1 MKISTKGRYAL
12 EAIIDLAINSSDG
25 HESLK
30 NIAERR
36 GFSENYLEQIFVLL
50 RKKNIVESIR
60 GAQGGYKLSKDA
72 SQITA
77 GDIIRATEGEVAV
90 VPCANISASKHL
102 KKHCDM
108 FDMCVT
114 KLFWGKLTEKIEE
127 MADSVTVADLVKSYN
142 DMQAEPQIEY
152 YI

>member
-12 EAIIDLAINSSDG
+12 EAIVDLAINSSDG

-50 RKKNIVESIR
+50 RKNNIVESIR
-60 GAQGGYKLSKDA
+60 GAQGGYRLSRDA
-72 SQITA
+72 SKITA

-90 VPCANISASKHL
+90 VPCVKTSETKSSKSN
-102 KKHCDM
+102 CDM
-108 FDMCVT
+108 FEMCVT
-114 KLFWGKLTEKIEE
+114 KLFWGKLTVKIEE
-127 MADSVTVADLVKSYN
+127 MADSVTVADLVKAYN
-142 DMQAEPQIEY
+142 DMQAGPAIEY

>member
-1 MKISTKGRYAL
+1 LKISTKGRYAL
-12 EAIIDLAINSSDG
+12 EAIVDLTLNSSDG

-60 GAQGGYKLSKDA
+60 GAQGGYRLSKDA
-72 SQITA
+72 SKITA

-90 VPCANISASKHL
+90 VPCANIAAMKKSKNQ
-102 KKHCDM
+102 CDM

-114 KLFWGKLTEKIEE
+114 KIFWGKLTKKIEN
-127 MADSVTVADLVKSYN
+127 MADSVTVADLVKAYN
-142 DMQAEPQIEY
+142 EMQAGPEIEY
-152 YI
+152 FI

>member
-1 MKISTKGRYAL
+1 MKVSTKGRYAL
-12 EAIIDLAINSSDG
+12 EAIVDLAINSSDG

-30 NIAERR
+30 SIAERR

-77 GDIIRATEGEVAV
+77 GDIIRATEGEVSV
-90 VPCANISASKHL
+90 VPCVKTSAMKSSKNQ
-102 KKHCDM
+102 CDM

-114 KLFWGKLTEKIEE
+114 KIFWGKLTEKIEE
-127 MADSVTVADLVKSYN
+127 MADSVSVADLVKAYK
-142 DMQAEPQIEY
+142 DMQAGPEIEY